1 MPTHHDPTSS
11 LKPSTKRN
19 HDSTIISTTFSTASV
34 NNCRAIQ
41 PRGWLLYSQK
51 LPRHS
56 FAAAAVKGHERPP
69 AVHKYS
75 EPFRVQSTVKSVT
88 DPAIVACYRS

>member
-1 MPTHHDPTSS
+1 VSLPHLPHPGNEKGPRQNLLAEPHRQTH
-11 LKPSTKRN
+11 PSIATE
-19 HDSTIISTTFSTASV
+19 S
-34 NNCRAIQ
+34 
-41 PRGWLLYSQK
+41 PQK